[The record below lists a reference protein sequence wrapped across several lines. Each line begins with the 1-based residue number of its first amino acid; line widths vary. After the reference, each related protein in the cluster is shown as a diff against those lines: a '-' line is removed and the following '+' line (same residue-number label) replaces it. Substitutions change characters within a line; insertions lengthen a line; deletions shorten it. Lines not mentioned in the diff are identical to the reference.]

1 MPGSS
6 HPPEPRDIRR
16 PPWRA
21 AIRRRVPGWLVAV
34 LLLVVPLLVIG
45 GCTLTTGSGDPSS
58 AEQPPPEFVTAAGRG
73 LVLEGQ
79 PTRLKAVNFSNHYHR
94 DQDGA
99 ELLNSQH
106 HSETDFERA
115 KAIGFNSIRFAFDG
129 DWYVDSPDV
138 FFEWLDQNVAWARQ
152 HDLRLILDLHTPI
165 GGFWLDPTSDEV
177 SFDIWS
183 DPQLQQQNAD
193 LWRVI
198 AARYKDEPAIAAY
211 DLLNEPVTTDATG
224 EQWKALSR
232 QMVAAVRS
240 EDPNH
245 LLVVGG
251 IYGVNGSYGTAG
263 IDRHFLVD
271 DKNVVYDFHFYE
283 PIRYT
288 HQYASWIEGPVQD
301 GGRYPDPNVI
311 LPTGERVLLPQS
323 RIATTFL
330 PTGTS
335 GWAAY
340 DSGIVAIED
349 SNAVAAAPMLTAQ
362 GGMRGTAGFDAVT
375 VTEYGPDGTE
385 IRQIVSDKLDSDAAL
400 DWHQWQFGGDAA
412 APPEFA
418 RETAG
423 YQDNG
428 SLSVSNAADA
438 EAIAGW
444 SNDAHLFKV
453 VPGNKYRIQ
462 GHMRGE
468 NITPSTGAAPRIG
481 LQLDVYAQSPGA
493 AGNGF
498 LERGKD
504 YLAYQLAEHLQF
516 GIDNNVPMSVMEFG
530 LVRQAFEMEGKG
542 GDQWV
547 TDVLELLDDNGLSF
561 AYWEYHG
568 TQMGLYLSGT
578 GFPGEPHTALQ
589 DTLTRGLR

>member
-6 HPPEPRDIRR
+6 HPPVQHQKRRR
-16 PPWRA
+16 PWQA
-21 AIRRRVPGWLVAV
+21 AIRRRVPGWVVAV

-45 GCTLTTGSGDPSS
+45 GCTLTRGSGNSSS
-58 AEQPPPEFVTAAGRG
+58 AEDPAPEFVTAAGRG
-73 LVLEGQ
+73 LVLKGE
-79 PTRLKAVNFSNHYHR
+79 PTRLKAVNFSNFYHR

-106 HSETDFERA
+106 HSETDFQRA
-115 KAIGFNSIRFAFDG
+115 KEIGFNSIRFAFDG
-129 DWYVDSPDV
+129 NWYVDSPEV
-138 FFEWLDQNVAWARQ
+138 FFEWMDQNVAWARQ
-152 HDLRLILDLHTPI
+152 HDMRLILDLHTPI

-183 DPQLQQQNAD
+183 DPRLQQQNAD

-232 QMVAAVRS
+232 QLVAAVRS
-240 EDPNH
+240 EDRNH

-251 IYGVNGSYGTAG
+251 IYGVNGRYGTAG
-263 IDRHFLVD
+263 IDQHFLVD
-271 DKNVVYDFHFYE
+271 DTNVVYDFHFYE
-283 PIRYT
+283 PIKYT

-311 LPTGERVLLPQS
+311 LSTGERVLLPQS
-323 RIATTFL
+323 RIATTLL
-330 PTGTS
+330 PAGTS

-349 SNAVAAAPMLTAQ
+349 SNAVAAAPLLTAQ
-362 GGMRGTAGFDAVT
+362 GGMRGTAGFDAIT

-385 IRQIVSDKLDSDAAL
+385 IRQIINDQLDSDATL
-400 DWHQWQFGGDAA
+400 DWHQWQSGGDAA

-428 SLSVSNAADA
+428 SLSISNAADA

-468 NITPSTGAAPRIG
+468 NIASSTGAAPRIG
-481 LQLDVYAQSPGA
+481 LQLDVYATSPGA

-504 YLAYQLAEHLQF
+504 YLAHQLAERLQF

-530 LVRQAFEMEGKG
+530 VVRQTFEMEGKG

-547 TDVLELLDDNGLSF
+547 TDMLELLDENGLSF

-578 GFPGEPHTALQ
+578 GLPGEPHTALQ

>member
-6 HPPEPRDIRR
+6 HPPVPHDMRR
-16 PPWRA
+16 PSRRP
-21 AIRRRVPGWLVAV
+21 AIRRRVPGWLLAV
-34 LLLVVPLLVIG
+34 LLLVPLLVIG
-45 GCTLTTGSGDPSS
+45 GCTLTRGSGEPSS
-58 AEQPPPEFVTAAGRG
+58 AEEPPSEFVAAAGRG

-79 PTRLKAVNFSNHYHR
+79 TTRLKAVNFSNQYHR

-99 ELLNSQH
+99 ELLSSQH

-138 FFEWLDQNVAWARQ
+138 FFEWMDQNVAWARQ

-165 GGFWLDPTSDEV
+165 GGFWLDRTSDAV
-177 SFDIWS
+177 SFDLWS
-183 DPQLQQQNAD
+183 DPLLQQQNAD
-193 LWRVI
+193 LWRDI

-224 EQWKALSR
+224 EQWQQLAR
-232 QMVAAVRS
+232 QLVAAVRS
-240 EDPNH
+240 EDRNH

-251 IYGVNGSYGTAG
+251 IYGVNGRYGTAG
-263 IDRHFLVD
+263 IDQHFLVD
-271 DKNVVYDFHFYE
+271 DNNVVYDFHFYE
-283 PIRYT
+283 PNEYT
-288 HQYASWIEGPVQD
+288 HQYASWIEGPVKD
-301 GGRYPDPNVI
+301 GGRYPDPNEI
-311 LPTGERVLLPQS
+311 LSTGERVLLPQS

-340 DSGIVAIED
+340 DSGIIEIED
-349 SNAVAAAPMLTAQ
+349 SSAVAAVPLLTAQ
-362 GGMRGTAGFDAVT
+362 GGMRGTAGFDAIT

-385 IRQIVSDKLDSDAAL
+385 IRQIINDQLDSNATL
-400 DWHQWQFGGDAA
+400 DWHQWQSGGDPAA
-412 APPEFA
+412 LPEFA

-423 YQDNG
+423 YQDGG
-428 SLSVSNAADA
+428 SLSISDAADA
-438 EAIAGW
+438 ETIAGW
-444 SNDAHLFKV
+444 SNDGHLFKV

-462 GHMRGE
+462 GYMRGE
-468 NITPSTGAAPRIG
+468 DIAPSTGEAPRIG
-481 LQLDVYAQSPGA
+481 LQLDVYAESPGA

-498 LERGKD
+498 LERDKD
-504 YLAYQLAEHLQF
+504 YLAHKMAEQLQF

-547 TDVLELLDDNGLSF
+547 TDV
-561 AYWEYHG
+561 ARP
-568 TQMGLYLSGT
+568 
-578 GFPGEPHTALQ
+578 PG
-589 DTLTRGLR
+589 